1 MQLLIVPSLSKNCLM
16 FLQVISRQT
25 DMKSRTKKQITSM
38 IQETNEVNSAW
49 NIQVNIQNETNT
61 EGIMSTIKYSDYC

>member
-1 MQLLIVPSLSKNCLM
+1 M

-61 EGIMSTIKYSDYC
+61 EGIMSTTKYSDYC